1 MTNSAANKSNE
12 RIFLSLA
19 TVTEAE
25 EQAVV
30 RALHSGWVA
39 PLGPEVDAFEAE
51 IAKRCGVDHALAL
64 ASGTAGLHLALLAL
78 GIGEGDY
85 IPVSTMTFAA
95 TTNAIA
101 YVGATPVFVDAAED
115 GNIDPELLL
124 RTVDE
129 LLAEGKSVPAVMI
142 VDLFGRCADY
152 PAFAPRLEELGI
164 ALIEDAAEA
173 LGASVDGQPAGS
185 FGRAA
190 ALSFNGNKIMTTS
203 GGGTLLSNDADLI
216 ARARYLSTQAR
227 QPVAWYEHTEI
238 GYNYRLSNLL
248 AALGRAQHSRLDGM
262 IARRRQ
268 IRDAY
273 LDLLAS
279 LDDDAPG
286 KGTRLLSDSDERFTE
301 NCWLTSIVLPQE
313 AVDKGMLS
321 PDSVIAALGEAN
333 IEARHLWKPM
343 HLQPVYEGARAT
355 INGTAENL
363 FSRGITLPSG
373 PALDDDDVARVIGVL
388 KEVLG

>member
-1 MTNSAANKSNE
+1 MTNSAAKKSNE

-51 IAKRCGVDHALAL
+51 IAKRCGVEHALAL

-115 GNIDPELLL
+115 GNINPELLL

-129 LLAEGKSVPAVMI
+129 LLAEGKSVPAVLV

-152 PAFAPRLEELGI
+152 SAFAPRLEELGI

-203 GGGTLLSNDADLI
+203 GGGMLLSNDAELI

-248 AALGRAQHSRLDGM
+248 AALGRAQHSRLDDM

-273 LDLLAS
+273 IDLLAS

-313 AVDKGMLS
+313 AVDKGVLS